1 MGWLGAPRA
10 RGAAFVTGTIA
21 VFVMIVVGCT
31 NVTDGDVAVAG
42 GEASLYRAS
51 VSASIAESAASSSA
65 RESQRR
71 ESLSKEAVQTSC
83 EVMSSSSADS
93 IAAVNAYVDAFNTI
107 PEGSGPDESDS
118 GDIARTT
125 GPAVDALNLS
135 ADLVASSLSDPLPA
149 NLRDAL
155 NSWVEAARTVAT
167 AIAGNYPTE
176 EFNAAITRLN
186 ESKTTALD
194 RCDAAYR

>member
-1 MGWLGAPRA
+1 MGWLSAPRA
-10 RGAAFVTGTIA
+10 RGAAFVTGSFA

-31 NVTDGDVAVAG
+31 NVTDGGVRAAE
-42 GEASLYRAS
+42 GEAPLYRAS
-51 VSASIAESAASSSA
+51 VSASIEESAASSSA
-65 RESQRR
+65 RESQRQ

-83 EVMSSSSADS
+83 EVMSSSSADA
-93 IAAVNAYVDAFNTI
+93 IAAVNAYVDAFN
-107 PEGSGPDESDS
+107 SNPDDVV
-118 GDIARTT
+118 GTT

-135 ADLVASSLSDPLPA
+135 ADLVASSLSDPLAA

-155 NSWVEAARTVAT
+155 NSWVDAARTVAT
-167 AIAGNYPTE
+167 AIAGNYPTA